1 MTMLEIHIEPT
12 QVVRGELRVPY
23 VITNPTDAAAYVYN
37 LVPDRFGLLTGKPDP
52 VPAAHLAQ
60 TCHDR
65 DGIVLFVLG
74 QVRRP
79 PSPKA
84 YVSEPKPF
92 ASRIEPGRGFQAT
105 IRAPLPLVE
114 WSEVWTPVRESPDLV
129 DTPITLVQIVLE
141 YAFEP
146 DLVNVREDAKGAF
159 AISERM
165 RHRAIA
171 DQDVT
176 ALGVRM
182 QVHPHATRFA

>member
-1 MTMLEIHIEPT
+1 MTMLEIQIEPARI
-12 QVVRGELRVPY
+12 VRGELRVPY
-23 VITNPTDAAAYVYN
+23 VITNPGDAAAYVYN
-37 LVPDRFGLLTGKPDP
+37 LVPDRFGVLTGSPDP
-52 VPAAHLAQ
+52 LPSAHLAQ
-60 TCHDR
+60 TCYDR

-84 YVSEPKPF
+84 YISEPKPF
-92 ASRIEPGRGFQAT
+92 ASRIEPGRGLQAT

-114 WSEVWTPVRESPDLV
+114 WSEVWTPDRESPALV
-129 DTPITLVQIVLE
+129 DTPIALVQIVLE
-141 YAFEP
+141 YALEP
-146 DLVNVREDAKGAF
+146 DLIHVREDAKGVF

-171 DQDVT
+171 DQDIT

-182 QVHPHATRFA
+182 LVHPQATRFA

>member
-1 MTMLEIHIEPT
+1 MTMLQIQIEPV

-23 VITNPTDAAAYVYN
+23 VITNPGDTAAYVYN
-37 LVPDRFGLLTGKPDP
+37 LVPDRFGVLAGKPDP
-52 VPAAHLAQ
+52 VPSAHLAQ
-60 TCHDR
+60 SCYDR
-65 DGIVLFVLG
+65 DGIALFVLG

-84 YVSEPKPF
+84 YVSEPKPL
-92 ASRIEPGRGFQAT
+92 ASRVEPGHGFQAT

-114 WSEVWTPVRESPDLV
+114 WSEVWTPDRESPELV

-141 YAFEP
+141 YALEP
-146 DLVNVREDAKGAF
+146 DLINVREDAKGVF

-171 DQDVT
+171 DRDVGE
-176 ALGVRM
+176 LGVRM
-182 QVHPHATRFA
+182 LVHPRATRFA